1 MKESAGRI
9 LIVVQNLPVPLDRR
23 VWLEATTLARNGY
36 DVSVISP
43 TSKEFPRHRETL
55 DGVSIFRYT
64 MPLEAKGIWGY
75 VLEFAYAWLATAWLS
90 LVVWASRG
98 FDVLHACNPPDTYF
112 LLGVFYKCF
121 GKKFV
126 FDHHDLSPEMYHAKF
141 KNPSPLLWWAL
152 KRLEKATMKTASVVL
167 STNQSY
173 RQVALSRGG
182 KNPDDV
188 FVVRTGPDLTRLQPM
203 TPERK
208 LKRGKPY
215 LVCYLGEMCP
225 QDGVDYL
232 LRSIDILVHQHQRT
246 DVAVTLIGGGPA
258 LEDLKIQCSKMD
270 LDDIVHFTGRVSDKD
285 LCRYLSTADVCVDPD
300 PYTEWADHS
309 TMNKILEYMSFAK
322 PIVSFDLTEARH
334 SAGGAALYVPAN
346 DVSQFSRAIEFLLD
360 DENLR
365 TEMGALGRERI
376 VGGLSWKHMAP
387 RLLQAYSKVF
397 SNEQKRAE
405 LNSSE
410 SEGARNGHGGE
421 MLTKHAPIQSICSG
435 HGQHEDQYGLKI

>member
-1 MKESAGRI
+1 MKESAGKI

-36 DVSVISP
+36 QVSVISP
-43 TSKEFPRHRETL
+43 TSKEFPRHRETV

-64 MPLEAKGIWGY
+64 LPLEAKGFWGY
-75 VLEFAYAWLATAWLS
+75 VFEFVYAWLATAWLS

-112 LLGVFYKCF
+112 LLGMFYRFF

-126 FDHHDLSPEMYHAKF
+126 FDHHDLSPEMYRAKF
-141 KNPSPLLWWAL
+141 TKPSPFLWWIL
-152 KRLEKATMKTASVVL
+152 KRLEKATMKTASVVI
-167 STNQSY
+167 STNESY

-188 FVVRTGPDLTRLQPM
+188 FVVRTGPDLTRLQPV
-203 TPERK
+203 TPDAD

-232 LRSIDILVHQHQRT
+232 LRSIKILVHQRQRT

-258 LEDLKIQCSKMD
+258 LEALKNQCRELG
-270 LDDIVHFTGRVSDKD
+270 LDDTVHFTGRVSDRD

-300 PYTEWADHS
+300 PWTEWADHS

-322 PIVSFDLTEARH
+322 PIVSFDLTEARN
-334 SAGGAALYVPAN
+334 SADGAALYVPAN
-346 DVSQFSRAIEFLLD
+346 DVDQFSRAIEFLLD

-365 TEMGALGRERI
+365 KEMGALGRDRI
-376 VGGLSWKHMAP
+376 VQGLSWDHMAP
-387 RLLQAYSKVF
+387 RLLQAYSKLF
-397 SNEQKRAE
+397 SNTQRGVE
-405 LNSSE
+405 LHSS
-410 SEGARNGHGGE
+410 SSTGALKGSRRQL
-421 MLTKHAPIQSICSG
+421 LTKHAPIHTICSG
-435 HGQHEDQYGLKI
+435 HGQS